1 MCVLKPAQN
10 ISFISLAGPEN
21 TSERPVNNTYSHSD
35 TWDLFFMQLF
45 IFLFWVGW
53 NVDAPKKLAWFT
65 WHPCCFFARYFFPP
79 VSSRDEYI
87 MRCVSALVKD
97 FLSDSNSTHHH
108 MINTVE
114 WLHCFFSY
122 ECLVGLIF
130 NLFCPQFPKSCCIW
144 KMINKC
150 MHIPRAVF
158 NKLNVY

>member
-45 IFLFWVGW
+45 FYFILFSGW
-53 NVDAPKKLAWFT
+53 FGTWTHQKASMIYVTSVLLFT
-65 WHPCCFFARYFFPP
+65 RYFFSP
-79 VSSRDEYI
+79 VFSGDEYI
-87 MRCVSALVKD
+87 MRCVRALVKD

-114 WLHCFFSY
+114 
-122 ECLVGLIF
+122 
-130 NLFCPQFPKSCCIW
+130 
-144 KMINKC
+144 
-150 MHIPRAVF
+150 
-158 NKLNVY
+158 

>member
-45 IFLFWVGW
+45 FFYFISGW
-53 NVDAPKKLAWFT
+53 LECGRTKKLAWFT
-65 WHPCCFFARYFFPP
+65 WHPCCFLRVIFFP
-79 VSSRDEYI
+79 VFSRDEYI
-87 MRCVSALVKD
+87 MRCVRALVKD

-114 WLHCFFSY
+114 WLPCFFSY

-130 NLFCPQFPKSCCIW
+130 NLFCPQFPKSCWIW
-144 KMINKC
+144 KW
-150 MHIPRAVF
+150 
-158 NKLNVY
+158 